1 VAFLDADDRLLPGA
15 IQSGLECF
23 RNHPD
28 SAFVFGAYRNIYDD
42 GSPAPTDLNAHVERD
57 HYWHLLQGNIIGMHS
72 TVLYSRAVLESV
84 GGFNAGLRACEDYE
98 LYLRVSRRW
107 SISQHGELIAEYR
120 QHDTNMSRD
129 YVLMLKSVLSVLQAE
144 RRHVPDRRHRS
155 ALRTGMRV
163 WRDYYGDL
171 LIGAWRMHQTRSTLL
186 KVLRWHPRGIAKRA
200 ANSFRRRLGR
210 WSQPGRIR
218 FGSLRRLS
226 PVSRQ
231 FGFDRGTP
239 IDRHYIEKFLNQ
251 FAACVQGHVL
261 EVGDDFYS
269 RKFGNGRVTRQDV
282 IHVVPGTPGATII
295 ADLTDAPDIP
305 SEQFDCIILTQTL
318 HFIYDLQ
325 TALSTVARILK
336 PGGALLVTLPGISQV
351 CRDQLDLESDSW
363 RFTRSSAHRLFH
375 QHFPA
380 ADLHVQTYGNV
391 LAATAFLYGLA
402 TSDLNT
408 NELDHHDPDYP
419 VTIGVRVVKA
429 KHL

>member
-1 VAFLDADDRLLPGA
+1 
-15 IQSGLECF
+15 
-23 RNHPD
+23 
-28 SAFVFGAYRNIYDD
+28 
-42 GSPAPTDLNAHVERD
+42 
-57 HYWHLLQGNIIGMHS
+57 M
-72 TVLYSRAVLESV
+72 
-84 GGFNAGLRACEDYE
+84 
-98 LYLRVSRRW
+98 
-107 SISQHGELIAEYR
+107 
-120 QHDTNMSRD
+120 
-129 YVLMLKSVLSVLQAE
+129 
-144 RRHVPDRRHRS
+144 
-155 ALRTGMRV
+155 
-163 WRDYYGDL
+163 
-171 LIGAWRMHQTRSTLL
+171 
-186 KVLRWHPRGIAKRA
+186 
-200 ANSFRRRLGR
+200 
-210 WSQPGRIR
+210 
-218 FGSLRRLS
+218 
-226 PVSRQ
+226 
-231 FGFDRGTP
+231 P

-251 FAACVQGHVL
+251 FAASVQGHVL

-429 KHL
+429 KNL